1 MPAFEIEA
9 KNLAKAIKKACAQ
22 LNVSEGELRYDILS
36 RGSSGIFGLAGAKKA
51 RILVHAAEQE
61 PRREVPGNPTAV
73 LDPADPAN
81 QSFPVREGSP
91 ESTVSKGPLQT
102 DFPAEAVDLGQAVL
116 RRIVDAISDDAKIN
130 VKADA
135 ERIQYNVAGG
145 NPAILIGK
153 KGQTLEAI
161 QTLVDKIV
169 NRSNNNHNRIRVRVD
184 VEGYLETRKRNLER
198 LAERMAEKSR
208 RIGKP
213 VSLGQMNAYDRR
225 TVHMAL
231 KDHPDVRTQ
240 SRGEGPTRKLV
251 IFPRKSKNRRSGQQL
266 N

>member
-1 MPAFEIEA
+1 MSAFEIEA
-9 KNLAKAIKKACAQ
+9 KNVAKAIKKACQQ
-22 LNVSEGELRYDILS
+22 LSVSEDELHYDILS

-51 RILVHAAEQE
+51 RIRIHVPE
-61 PRREVPGNPTAV
+61 PEVPGNLTAV
-73 LDPADPAN
+73 LDPEDSGN
-81 QSFPVREGSP
+81 GSFPVREGSP
-91 ESTVSKGPLQT
+91 ESTVSNVSAQT
-102 DFPAEAVDLGQAVL
+102 DFPAQPVDLGQVVL
-116 RRIVDAISDDAKIN
+116 RRIVDAITDDAQIA

-184 VEGYLETRKRNLER
+184 VEGYLETRKQNLER